1 MEHEEFNEF
10 DVVMVI
16 HHTEKEKSKYDDYYG
31 IPWNSDMDAL
41 EGKICH
47 IIDGY
52 DHFEYG
58 LIYQIVDDFHSAW
71 MSAHSLKKLEYN
83 EF

>member
-1 MEHEEFNEF
+1 MEFNES
-10 DVVMVI
+10 DLAVII
-16 HHTEKEKSKYDDYYG
+16 HHTDKEKSKYDNHYG

-41 EGKICH
+41 EGKVCY

-52 DHFEYG
+52 DDFENG
-58 LIYQIVDDFHSAW
+58 LIYHVANDFHSAW
-71 MSAHSLKKLEYN
+71 ISTHSMQKLEYN